1 VILKA
6 GPNRHMASVNAII
19 WEHGRR
25 NAALRADGLPS
36 IVCPVADGSDVTGVG
51 IFNLGPDE
59 TQDHGRRPRGA
70 GRRMAPLR
78 WTFARSRQA

>member
-1 VILKA
+1 
-6 GPNRHMASVNAII
+6 
-19 WEHGRR
+19 
-25 NAALRADGLPS
+25 
-36 IVCPVADGSDVTGVG
+36 VTGVG